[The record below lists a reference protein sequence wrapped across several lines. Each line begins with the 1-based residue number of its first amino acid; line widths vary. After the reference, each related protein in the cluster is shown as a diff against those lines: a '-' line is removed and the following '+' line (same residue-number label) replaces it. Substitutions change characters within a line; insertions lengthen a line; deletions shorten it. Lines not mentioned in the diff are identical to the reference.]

1 MPHPLNPG
9 YPCRLTPMKTLR
21 FHHHGIATTTVL
33 FLAAGC
39 LPALNAKNSHTRPP
53 QLVSMFARENSPSE
67 LATEAL
73 AKAPDAW
80 QNIQYH
86 TYEKRQDFTAVFS
99 RMVAKLDDD
108 IRVLNEKRAT
118 MKNDTSAWDFAMKE
132 LNNARADVQSK
143 VTDLSRVINAEA
155 WVEARDRLGVAWDRA
170 QTAVQ
175 TVKNSTT
182 S

>member
-1 MPHPLNPG
+1 
-9 YPCRLTPMKTLR
+9 MKTIR
-21 FHHHGIATTTVL
+21 SPHHGLTATAFL
-33 FLAAGC
+33 FLATAC
-39 LPALNAKNSHTRPP
+39 LPALTLNAKNSRARAP
-53 QLVSMFARENSPSE
+53 QLVSTFARENSTSE

-73 AKAPDAW
+73 ATTPDAW
-80 QNIQYH
+80 QNIQNH
-86 TYEKRQDFTAVFS
+86 SYEKRQEFTAVFS

-118 MKNDTSAWDFAMKE
+118 MKNDTRDWDFAMKE

-143 VTDLSRVINAEA
+143 VTDLSRVITADA
-155 WVEARDRLGVAWDRA
+155 WIEARDRLGVAWDRA

-175 TVKNSTT
+175 TVKSSTT

>member
-1 MPHPLNPG
+1 
-9 YPCRLTPMKTLR
+9 
-21 FHHHGIATTTVL
+21 
-33 FLAAGC
+33 
-39 LPALNAKNSHTRPP
+39 
-53 QLVSMFARENSPSE
+53 MFARESSPQE

-73 AKAPDAW
+73 ATTPDAW

-86 TYEKRQDFTAVFS
+86 TYEKRQEFTAVFS

-108 IRVLNEKRAT
+108 IRALNEKRAT
-118 MKNDTSAWDFAMKE
+118 MKNDTRDWDFAMKE

-143 VTDLSRVINAEA
+143 VTDLSRATTPDT

-175 TVKNSTT
+175 AVKSSTT